1 MIHPAR
7 VQLVEQLLNQH
18 KHSLRTIARLSG
30 VSRGSVSLIAAGRR
44 PNYEAPRHAPD
55 DEHWIPAGPIVR
67 CPKCGG
73 RVFAPCRLCHVRD
86 RDTQGAKRSR
96 RLPGN

>member
-7 VQLVEQLLNQH
+7 VQLVELLLSER
-18 KHSLRTIARLSG
+18 KHSYRTISRLTG

-44 PNYEAPRHAPD
+44 PDYEATRRQDPD
-55 DEHWIPAGPIVR
+55 DDWQPTGPIMR

-73 RVFAPCRLCHVRD
+73 RVFSPCRLCHVRNETNQPD
-86 RDTQGAKRSR
+86 KRKQ
-96 RLPGN
+96 RLPGK